1 MVCQRLL
8 QPAAWLLLEEKPPR
22 TPQWDV
28 LILCK
33 DHGSAAQ
40 SYLLPASCNGRGFV
54 AGMWAPVLGMKS
66 MLLPPA
72 SSRQLPVREL
82 SHMVVWTNPS
92 TYRLHLWFGH
102 TTKTTWELVPMFGH
116 LIGISGRKPLQETW
130 TWTSLSS
137 ITWCWCWACKS
148 RYFPLL
154 SQPSCSPSY
163 STWAVCSG
171 RVCWE
176 IFSNPERREG
186 AAISSQKPMFIC
198 DWELFGCTYY
208 IFNNKLIGRTFWNH
222 WSPAPE
228 NKESQILSIE
238 FAVDCSCFSLCY
250 RKH

>member
-1 MVCQRLL
+1 M
-8 QPAAWLLLEEKPPR
+8 PGGAP
-22 TPQWDV
+22 D
-28 LILCK
+28 LICP
-33 DHGSAAQ
+33 
-40 SYLLPASCNGRGFV
+40 PASSAFFNYSTSQYQEVSFSCLWFVRDFFNLLRGSCWKRNPQGHPSEMFLYPARITALQHKV
-54 AGMWAPVLGMKS
+54 TCCLPPVMDVVFLAGMWAPVLGMKS

-163 STWAVCSG
+163 ST
-171 RVCWE
+171 
-176 IFSNPERREG
+176 
-186 AAISSQKPMFIC
+186 
-198 DWELFGCTYY
+198 
-208 IFNNKLIGRTFWNH
+208 
-222 WSPAPE
+222 
-228 NKESQILSIE
+228 
-238 FAVDCSCFSLCY
+238 
-250 RKH
+250 